1 MLKVKTFVAGA
12 MRVNTYLAYNE
23 GYSEAVIVDPARGK
37 DKIASYA
44 ASLGLRV
51 TAVLVTHGHFDHILQ
66 VRDWQEDGAT
76 VYVHQADADRLNGG
90 NNLGGEFGI
99 YVPPCK
105 ADILIKDGDVFDVA
119 GIRFRVIHT
128 PGHSP
133 GSCCYIT
140 GDIIFSGDTL
150 FAGATGRTD
159 FDGGNPEE
167 MQKSLTKL
175 FALEGDYAV
184 YPGHEG
190 ATRLS
195 NEM

>member
-1 MLKVKTFVAGA
+1 MLNVNTFVAGV
-12 MRVNTYLAYNE
+12 MRVNTYLAYKE
-23 GYSEAVIVDPARGK
+23 GSNEAVIVDPARGK
-37 DKIASYA
+37 DKIKGYA

-66 VRDWQEDGAT
+66 VRDWQEDGAN
-76 VYVHQADADRLNGG
+76 VYVHEADADRLNGG
-90 NNLGGEFGI
+90 NNLGSEFGI
-99 YVPPCK
+99 FVPPCK
-105 ADILIKDGDVFDVA
+105 ADVLVKDGDIFEAA
-119 GIRFRVIHT
+119 GIRFLVMHT

-140 GDIIFSGDTL
+140 EDIIFSGDTL

-159 FDGGNPEE
+159 FEGGNPDE
-167 MQKSLTKL
+167 MQKSLAKL
-175 FALEGDYAV
+175 FALEKDYAV

-195 NEM
+195 NES